1 MLVDVATDAPRVKKK
16 TDIVFATEEIEALPP
31 IFEALMKDD
40 MIPTS
45 VEGIAQYVE
54 VEQRMAKLLPM
65 FVKFKKRA
73 AEKDKDKQL
82 YGPETLKKVKALIE
96 EYEKIDEAFQDHVT
110 PKFAAAAE
118 ASEEERKAAIEA
130 AKAAREEAIST
141 FCFSVLY

>member
-1 MLVDVATDAPRVKKK
+1 
-16 TDIVFATEEIEALPP
+16 
-31 IFEALMKDD
+31 MKES
-40 MIPTS
+40 MVPTS

-96 EYEKIDEAFQDHVT
+96 EYENIDEAFQDQLT
-110 PKFAAAAE
+110 PKFE
-118 ASEEERKAAIEA
+118 NWKRKQILKVFENLI
-130 AKAAREEAIST
+130 KSCENHTKS
-141 FCFSVLY
+141 